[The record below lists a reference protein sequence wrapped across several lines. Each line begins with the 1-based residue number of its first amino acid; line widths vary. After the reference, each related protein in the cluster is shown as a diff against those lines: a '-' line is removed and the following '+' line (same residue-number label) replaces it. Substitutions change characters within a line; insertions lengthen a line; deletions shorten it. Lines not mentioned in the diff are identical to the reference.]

1 MRKYAWSVVILVGGY
16 IGLQLIADIGA
27 TRIVDVWGFAI
38 PGGTFV
44 FALTFTWR
52 DALHKRLGKEWARA
66 AILIAG
72 AINLLMAGYFA
83 WIGTIGVPVFI
94 PQEVAN
100 AWVGIFAF
108 VPAIVAGSILA
119 EVTSEW
125 IDTEVYHRLI
135 DRFRGKMQF
144 VRVLGSNAISL
155 PIDSLIFASLAFVLI
170 PPIFGG
176 EPMPWGALPPIILG
190 QIVFKAL
197 VTVISLPLIY
207 VIPDQEESEER
218 WLDEMFIREQAEDFE
233 GGAMGSAN
241 ARIGDEF

>member
-1 MRKYAWSVVILVGGY
+1 MRKYAWSVVALVGGY
-16 IGLQLIADIGA
+16 VGFQLIADIGA
-27 TRIVDVWGFAI
+27 TRIVDIWGFSI
-38 PGGTFV
+38 PAGTFI

-83 WIGTIGVPVFI
+83 WVGSMSVPAFI
-94 PQEVAN
+94 PESVAG

-108 VPAIVAGSILA
+108 VPAIVIGSIAA

-125 IDTEVYHRLI
+125 VDTEVYHRLI
-135 DRFRGKMQF
+135 DKFRGKMQF

-155 PIDSLIFASLAFVLI
+155 PLDSVIFASLAFVLL
-170 PPIFGG
+170 PKLFGG
-176 EPMPWGALPPIILG
+176 DPLPWAALPAIILG
-190 QIVFKAL
+190 QIVFKAI
-197 VTVISLPLIY
+197 VTVVSLPLIY
-207 VIPDQEESEER
+207 VIPEQEETEER
-218 WLDEMFIREQAEDFE
+218 WLNEMFIREQADDFD
-233 GGAMGSAN
+233 GGDMGSAN